1 LVNSKYFRTFAPQL
15 TIKVIK
21 IMWLG
26 TLVVSVIAY
35 FAYQVIYNSDKLKE
49 VEE

>member
-1 LVNSKYFRTFAPQL
+1 MVERNIFRTFASQI

-26 TLVVSVIAY
+26 TIVLSVIAY
-35 FAYQVIYNSDKLKE
+35 FAYQVINNSDKLKE